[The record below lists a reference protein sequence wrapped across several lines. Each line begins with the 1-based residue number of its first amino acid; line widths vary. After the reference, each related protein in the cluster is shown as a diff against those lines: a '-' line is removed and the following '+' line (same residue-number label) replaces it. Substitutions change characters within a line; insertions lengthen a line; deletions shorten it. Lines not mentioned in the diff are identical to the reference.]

1 MSGLDRRPS
10 NCEVFVIVNNIKPYQ
25 LTNATGKS
33 GNDDYST
40 WQYNFDSLYTPFKEG
55 SNKITSKL
63 TCQPGN
69 INSFYSVNVTGSTIN
84 GTFPSKVVTPL
95 VIGNNSSSSV
105 SLIEQ
110 TNTTTSAAPLKQTNT
125 TSTPATSNTTAS
137 VGQKITS
144 GTPIVPS
151 TSTPATTSAAPLKQT
166 NTTSTLA
173 TSNTGSINLNPKS
186 DTIPHVGPSALT
198 PSAVPLKQNDTTS
211 SSPNSDTAVT
221 NLNPKSA
228 GTPNVGQPD
237 STTPAENAG
246 TINLNPKSTGTPTI
260 GQPTPSQQSG
270 LKSLDIDID
279 SKGSGDNQDIVIT
292 VQDSIT
298 SDPINGSSI
307 NGKINDISFS
317 GKTDSDGEFSEEVPS
332 EVFESS
338 TSVDVAL
345 TVNANGYKPNKADT
359 TLRITPEATPDADA
373 EATPD
378 ADAEA
383 TNSDLSQDN
392 AAIGNQ
398 DFGNGGDLA
407 SIIMNDVQNE
417 LSKQGINIP
426 LPFG

>member
-1 MSGLDRRPS
+1 MKKNNSS
-10 NCEVFVIVNNIKPYQ
+10 NCKVFVIVNNVKPYQ

-40 WQYNFDSLYTPFKEG
+40 WQYNFNSFYTPFKEG

-125 TSTPATSNTTAS
+125 TTSAAPLKQTNTTTSAAPLKQTNTTSTPATSKTKAS

-221 NLNPKSA
+221 NLNPKSS
-228 GTPNVGQPD
+228 GNTNVCQPD
-237 STTPAENAG
+237 YTTPA
-246 TINLNPKSTGTPTI
+246 
-260 GQPTPSQQSG
+260 
-270 LKSLDIDID
+270 
-279 SKGSGDNQDIVIT
+279 
-292 VQDSIT
+292 
-298 SDPINGSSI
+298 
-307 NGKINDISFS
+307 
-317 GKTDSDGEFSEEVPS
+317 
-332 EVFESS
+332 
-338 TSVDVAL
+338 
-345 TVNANGYKPNKADT
+345 
-359 TLRITPEATPDADA
+359 
-373 EATPD
+373 
-378 ADAEA
+378 
-383 TNSDLSQDN
+383 
-392 AAIGNQ
+392 
-398 DFGNGGDLA
+398 
-407 SIIMNDVQNE
+407 
-417 LSKQGINIP
+417 
-426 LPFG
+426 